1 MSIQRTAP
9 SPHLLLTALLSAC
22 APTALQVAPLTSQ
35 LPADRPLIAAFLIV
49 EGVYNTELTAPY
61 DILHHTPF
69 HTKPGPGIQ
78 VYTVSPDGAPVK
90 SFEGLT
96 LVPHH
101 SFATAPK
108 PDILIVPSAE
118 GSMDKDLENRALID
132 WVRKTGEQARF
143 VMSLCDGAFVLAQ
156 AGLLDGKVSTTF
168 PSDVDRYRKTFPQ
181 LDVRERV
188 SFVHHG
194 KALTSQGGAK
204 SFDVAMYLVA
214 HLYGAQVAKGVG
226 RGLVIPWPPL
236 KDAMPAIIC
245 EGSAVA
251 CRD

>member
-1 MSIQRTAP
+1 MSLLNRTHP
-9 SPHLLLTALLSAC
+9 THLLLAALLSAC
-22 APTALQVAPLTSQ
+22 APATLQVAPLASPVPQ
-35 LPADRPLIAAFLIV
+35 GRPLIAAFLIV

-78 VYTVSPDGAPVK
+78 VYTVSPDGKPVK

-101 SFATAPK
+101 SFANAPK

-118 GSMDKDLENRALID
+118 GSMDKDLKNQALID
-132 WVRKTGEQARF
+132 WVKKTGEQARF

-156 AGLLDGKVSTTF
+156 AGLLEGKVSTTF
-168 PSDVDRYRKTFPQ
+168 PGDVDRYRKTFPK
-181 LDVRERV
+181 LDVREDV

-214 HLYGAQVAKGVG
+214 HLYGERVAQGVG
-226 RGLVIPWPPL
+226 RGLVIPWPPR

-245 EGSAVA
+245 EGSTVA